1 MRIDNRKVNG
11 RVLLDDLDPID
22 GFNILVNGTNAIWE
36 FLGSPLDPGVA
47 AKRLTAMLEDGAVP
61 LGVRFCIVTVDG
73 PSYKVHSPPV
83 YTVNKIANTVT
94 IDITALVANK
104 KLTIALDTGVISV
117 ESTTT
122 A

>member
-1 MRIDNRKVNG
+1 MRIDERKVNG
-11 RVLLDDLDPID
+11 RVVLDDLDPVD
-22 GFNILVNGTNAIWE
+22 GFNILINDANIIWE

-61 LGVRFCIVTVDG
+61 LGVRFCIVAVDG
-73 PSYKVHSPPV
+73 SSYKVLSLPP

-94 IDITALVANK
+94 IDITALAANK
-104 KLTIALDTGVISV
+104 KLTIALDTGDITA

-122 A
+122 S